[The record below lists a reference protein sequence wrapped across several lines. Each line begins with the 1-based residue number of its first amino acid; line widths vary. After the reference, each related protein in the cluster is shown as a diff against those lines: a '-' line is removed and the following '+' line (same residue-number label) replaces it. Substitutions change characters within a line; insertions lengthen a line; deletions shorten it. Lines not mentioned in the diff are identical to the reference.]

1 MVEWYLDG
9 FKFQL
14 QVIRFQLTG
23 YRFPVSSF
31 RSNNLRIAGLLS
43 LKIIMNAGYRTFTFH
58 VCRFTIADAGHS
70 HITKQ
75 TAIPIDNPNILMAE
89 KLLFRKK
96 LRQAILK

>member
-1 MVEWYLDG
+1 MDLSFSYRLSG
-9 FKFQL
+9 FS
-14 QVIRFQLTG
+14 FQLTG

-31 RSNNLRIAGLLS
+31 RSNNHRIAGLLN

-70 HITKQ
+70 HTTKQ